1 MAQRWQRVTASSS
14 RNLAAPAPALQLVTP
29 PSTLSSPLPL
39 SWFNFHVAL
48 GQLCPFVLFKRVRV
62 FPSLRRRPTPRER
75 ERERDFPT
83 WVHRG
88 LSATS
93 GAPPYLSTIGSGS
106 FSAPH
111 CIPSLQVHFDITPLD
126 CVASRSSYHRS
137 TNVLSGCNF
146 LPRGVCASSYSNT
159 NHRSLKPLPYA
170 LQHLDPVVAGVQPEG
185 IEESYRCEI

>member
-106 FSAPH
+106 FSAP
-111 CIPSLQVHFDITPLD
+111 
-126 CVASRSSYHRS
+126 SYHRS

>member
-111 CIPSLQVHFDITPLD
+111 WMQPSHEVTVTSISHPSIVSHRGLLTIVLPTFSLAATFSHEACAQVHILIRTI
-126 CVASRSSYHRS
+126 
-137 TNVLSGCNF
+137 VLSSRCLTHYNTSTQSW
-146 LPRGVCASSYSNT
+146 PVYSQ
-159 NHRSLKPLPYA
+159 K
-170 LQHLDPVVAGVQPEG
+170 E
-185 IEESYRCEI
+185 